1 MNIQSTGLSA
11 YGNAMADFAKTQK
24 SLSTTHSNGM
34 QPAMGPGIRENSFA
48 DTLKESLTK
57 VNDMQTEKSAMVKS
71 FASGETQNVHEL
83 MITLQKAGLAIN
95 MTTAVRNKVLEAYR
109 ELSRLQF

>member
-1 MNIQSTGLSA
+1 MIIQRSGIAA
-11 YGNAMADFAKTQK
+11 YNNAMADFSSTQK
-24 SLSTTHSNGM
+24 TLQKSHSIGM
-34 QPAMGPGIRENSFA
+34 EKTGAQGQAPNSFA
-48 DTLKESLTK
+48 ATLEQSLTK